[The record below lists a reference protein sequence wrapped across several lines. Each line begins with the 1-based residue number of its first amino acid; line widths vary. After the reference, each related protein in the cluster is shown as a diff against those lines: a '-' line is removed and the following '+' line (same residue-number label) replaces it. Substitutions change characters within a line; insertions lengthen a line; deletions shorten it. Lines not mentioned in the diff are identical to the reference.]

1 MKLLKSVFIFVLILR
16 VFSVYGGALPG
27 KGKMEKVVA
36 MCRPTA
42 KQIRNVEEMVEKN
55 LLHIKKIKLLC
66 IYHEDEWTN
75 YTSSYKYKKDNV
87 LSWVTFVKIRGEVKP
102 NKLFT
107 ENKWTTQFKKI
118 FEKSDGI
125 IFTGG
130 ADLLPSIYGKETY
143 LLTDPSTPVR
153 ALYEISFMFHLIG
166 GHQNP
171 GFVPF
176 LESRKEYPVLGLC
189 LGSQVMNVAAGGTL
203 VQDIPSEIYELN
215 TMDKVLKQDQDR
227 IHSSTYIKQLNPLE
241 KNLSPAFHKIRF
253 RKNSEFVK
261 KMRMKPFDTPHV
273 LTSHHQAVKKL
284 GKHLMVSATSMDG
297 RVVEAIEH
305 RRYKNVIGVQFHP
318 ENYILYKKGR
328 YFRCKPGMPLNFN
341 LRDFLIN
348 NPPSMIFHQNIWK
361 WFSQSL

>member
-227 IHSSTYIKQLNPLE
+227 IQSGTKESVAIS
-241 KNLSPAFHKIRF
+241 LSQVEQK
-253 RKNSEFVK
+253 SEENAIAECV
-261 KMRMKPFDTPHV
+261 MRIAARTR
-273 LTSHHQAVKKL
+273 L
-284 GKHLMVSATSMDG
+284 
-297 RVVEAIEH
+297 
-305 RRYKNVIGVQFHP
+305 
-318 ENYILYKKGR
+318 
-328 YFRCKPGMPLNFN
+328 
-341 LRDFLIN
+341 
-348 NPPSMIFHQNIWK
+348 
-361 WFSQSL
+361 